1 MHQEKGSLTK
11 KEAAEVKNTLDENIN
26 VIKKRVDK
34 IGDLSK
40 ITLKQ
45 KNFFLYN
52 ESNYINHM
60 FFTELNKKIQIY
72 SLISTDGIGLK
83 SAELVAPATS
93 VKFNIL
99 EKKFKEK
106 IILQL
111 EDIRRKEKIDVKGKE
126 ITNFLIL

>member
-1 MHQEKGSLTK
+1 
-11 KEAAEVKNTLDENIN
+11 
-26 VIKKRVDK
+26 
-34 IGDLSK
+34 
-40 ITLKQ
+40 
-45 KNFFLYN
+45 
-52 ESNYINHM
+52 M
-60 FFTELNKKIQIY
+60 FFTELNKKIQID

-83 SAELVAPATS
+83 SAELVTPATS

-111 EDIRRKEKIDVKGKE
+111 QDIRRKEKIDVKGKE

>member
-1 MHQEKGSLTK
+1 
-11 KEAAEVKNTLDENIN
+11 
-26 VIKKRVDK
+26 
-34 IGDLSK
+34 
-40 ITLKQ
+40 
-45 KNFFLYN
+45 
-52 ESNYINHM
+52 M

-83 SAELVAPATS
+83 SAELVTPATS

-111 EDIRRKEKIDVKGKE
+111 QDIRRKEKIDVKGKE

>member
-1 MHQEKGSLTK
+1 
-11 KEAAEVKNTLDENIN
+11 
-26 VIKKRVDK
+26 
-34 IGDLSK
+34 
-40 ITLKQ
+40 
-45 KNFFLYN
+45 
-52 ESNYINHM
+52 M

-83 SAELVAPATS
+83 SAELVTPATS

>member
-1 MHQEKGSLTK
+1 
-11 KEAAEVKNTLDENIN
+11 
-26 VIKKRVDK
+26 
-34 IGDLSK
+34 
-40 ITLKQ
+40 
-45 KNFFLYN
+45 
-52 ESNYINHM
+52 M

-72 SLISTDGIGLK
+72 SLISIDGIGLK
-83 SAELVAPATS
+83 SAELVTPATS

-111 EDIRRKEKIDVKGKE
+111 QDIRRKEKIDVKGKE

>member
-1 MHQEKGSLTK
+1 M
-11 KEAAEVKNTLDENIN
+11 
-26 VIKKRVDK
+26 
-34 IGDLSK
+34 
-40 ITLKQ
+40 
-45 KNFFLYN
+45 YN
-52 ESNYINHM
+52 ENNYINHM

-83 SAELVAPATS
+83 SAELVTPATS

-111 EDIRRKEKIDVKGKE
+111 QDIRRK
-126 ITNFLIL
+126 

>member
-1 MHQEKGSLTK
+1 
-11 KEAAEVKNTLDENIN
+11 
-26 VIKKRVDK
+26 
-34 IGDLSK
+34 
-40 ITLKQ
+40 
-45 KNFFLYN
+45 
-52 ESNYINHM
+52 M
-60 FFTELNKKIQIY
+60 FVTELNKKIQIY

-83 SAELVAPATS
+83 SAELVTPATS

-111 EDIRRKEKIDVKGKE
+111 QDIRRKEKIDVKGKE

>member
-1 MHQEKGSLTK
+1 
-11 KEAAEVKNTLDENIN
+11 
-26 VIKKRVDK
+26 
-34 IGDLSK
+34 
-40 ITLKQ
+40 
-45 KNFFLYN
+45 
-52 ESNYINHM
+52 M
-60 FFTELNKKIQIY
+60 FFTELNKKNQIY

-83 SAELVAPATS
+83 SAELVTPATS